1 MRGGTLAANGPYF
14 VELSTWVFSVRP
26 CPRVGRI
33 PSPTRGHHP
42 GPAPP
47 PHRQVGILNHRDE
60 GTSMTVEQAPGETG
74 QITSK
79 WHPIHEAIV
88 DRRRM
93 APAEKYEL
101 FLSVLTGQ
109 TTQQEAGERWGIDR
123 SAVVSICMTAR
134 QGALE
139 ALAGPPLSGL
149 PTQGR
154 EAAELAAARAE
165 IERLRTAV
173 NEHAVALGSL
183 NAQFGTRPPRS
194 RSRWG

>member
-1 MRGGTLAANGPYF
+1 
-14 VELSTWVFSVRP
+14 
-26 CPRVGRI
+26 
-33 PSPTRGHHP
+33 
-42 GPAPP
+42 
-47 PHRQVGILNHRDE
+47 
-60 GTSMTVEQAPGETG
+60 MTVEQAPGETG

-109 TTQQEAGERWGIDR
+109 TTQQEAGERWSIDR